1 MKHIRFKYQISTEGI
16 TPPPFYCINHCKS
29 VDYPPPNNTGRISY
43 DLYRHVYIIH

>member
-29 VDYPPPNNTGRISY
+29 VDYPPLITQV
-43 DLYRHVYIIH
+43 VYPTICIVMYI